1 MADQATVV
9 TAAGAVSVPTT
20 LEAAQAALA
29 SERVRNTVLLNEL
42 ASADETIAN
51 RDLQDFATVVT
62 DASRPFWVKQL
73 MRNRKE
79 AIATLTDLAAAKKA
93 APAGGVVPAPMHNR
107 ATARPVV
114 PAVVGGAGGGGE
126 VDAKAGK
133 IRNRAHEI
141 CAADRVPFSVAFRRA
156 EGELSA
162 Q

>member
-1 MADQATVV
+1 MASEVKVV
-9 TAAGAVSVPTT
+9 TASGAVSVPST
-20 LEAAQAALA
+20 LEEAQAALA

-42 ASADETIAN
+42 AAADETIAN
-51 RDLQDFATVVT
+51 RDLQDFASVVT

-73 MRNRKE
+73 MRNRQE
-79 AIATLTDLAAAKKA
+79 AIATLTGLAAKKA
-93 APAGGVVPAPMHNR
+93 APAAGATPAPMHNR

-114 PAVVGGAGGGGE
+114 PAVVGGPGAGGD
-126 VDAKAGK
+126 VDGKAAK

-156 EGELSA
+156 EGELGG

>member
-1 MADQATVV
+1 MAGEVKVV
-9 TAAGAVSVPTT
+9 TASGAVSVPST

-29 SERVRNTVLLNEL
+29 SERVLNTVLRNEL
-42 ASADETIAN
+42 ASADEKIAN
-51 RDLQDFATVVT
+51 RDLDAYPSVVT
-62 DASRPFWVKQL
+62 DESRGFWVKQL
-73 MRNRKE
+73 MRNRQE
-79 AIATLTDLAAAKKA
+79 AIATLTGLAAKKA
-93 APAGGVVPAPMHNR
+93 DPAGGVVPAPMHNR

-114 PAVVGGAGGGGE
+114 PAVVGGAGGGSD

-156 EGELSA
+156 EQEVSG